1 MKPCRGLLNSERYS
15 ARSWLWLFLAIV
27 ASIPALTFRVLGIFT
42 GLHLEPASASLVF
55 GLGIV
60 GAAFLVAWACQ
71 VAQMDISQALAL
83 AVLALVAVLPEYAV
97 DMVFAWKAGA
107 HPLGECVGG
116 AWANGECVG
125 GELYDYRGYAAANMT
140 GGNRLLVGIGWPL
153 VALLF
158 WFRRKKALHLEEGIS
173 LELIFLGTA
182 TAYSF
187 FIFFRR
193 EIALWDAGVLIG
205 LFGAYMWLSSRAETK
220 EPELIGPSAALGSL
234 SKGPRRLATVF
245 LFLYSAL
252 AILASAEPFA
262 RGLVEL
268 GKSLNMDEFILVQ
281 WVAPLASESPEI
293 LIAAIFTLQGNGMA
307 AMMALVSAKVN
318 QWTLLVGCIP
328 VVYSI
333 SLGDASALHLDP
345 RQTGEFLLTA
355 AQSLFAVILLL
366 RLRIGWLGAL
376 TLLLLYAS
384 QLFIPSIHVR
394 YIYSFVYLGLTLVLL
409 VADWQ
414 RTVILWQMVWG
425 VVANARGKAAG

>member
-1 MKPCRGLLNSERYS
+1 LNSEKYS
-15 ARSWLWLFLAIV
+15 ARSWLWLLLAIA

-60 GAAFLVAWACQ
+60 GGAFLVAWACQ

-116 AWANGECVG
+116 AWVNGECVG
-125 GELYDYRGYAAANMT
+125 GHLYDYRSYAAANMT
-140 GGNRLLVGIGWPL
+140 GSNRLLIGIGWAL
-153 VALLF
+153 VVLLF
-158 WFRRKKALHLEEGIS
+158 WFRQKRALALERGIL
-173 LELIFLGTA
+173 LELVFLGAA

-187 FIFFRR
+187 LIFFRR

-205 LFGAYMWLSSRAETK
+205 LFGAYIWLSSRAETR

-234 SKGPRRLATVF
+234 PKGPRRLATVL

-262 RGLVEL
+262 DGLVEL
-268 GKSLNMDEFILVQ
+268 GKSLEIDEFILVQ

-293 LIAAIFTLQGNGMA
+293 LIAAIFTLQRNATA

-333 SLGDASALHLDP
+333 SLGDASALHLDE
-345 RQTGEFLLTA
+345 RQTEEFLLTA
-355 AQSLFAVILLL
+355 AQSLFAVVLLL
-366 RLRIGWLGAL
+366 RLRIGWPGAL
-376 TLLLLYAS
+376 VLFLLFAS
-384 QLFIPSIHVR
+384 QLFIPSIHAR
-394 YIYSFVYLGLTLVLL
+394 YIYSFVYLGLAMLL
-409 VADWQ
+409 LAVDGPRRAVVWH
-414 RTVILWQMVWG
+414 MVCG
-425 VVANARGKAAG
+425 LFNVTAGRRGS

>member
-1 MKPCRGLLNSERYS
+1 LNSERYS
-15 ARSWLWLFLAIV
+15 ARSWLWLFLAIA

-116 AWANGECVG
+116 AWVNGECVG
-125 GELYDYRGYAAANMT
+125 GQFYDYRSYTAANMT
-140 GGNRLLVGIGWPL
+140 GGNRLLIGIGWAL

-158 WFRRKKALHLEEGIS
+158 WFRQKRALALERGIL
-173 LELIFLGTA
+173 LELVFLGAA
-182 TAYSF
+182 TVYSF
-187 FIFFRR
+187 LIFFRK

-205 LFGAYMWLSSRAETK
+205 LFGAYIWLSSRAETR

-234 SKGPRRLATVF
+234 RKGPRRLATVL

-262 RGLVEL
+262 DGLVEL
-268 GKSLNMDEFILVQ
+268 GKSLEIDEFILVQ

-293 LIAAIFTLQGNGMA
+293 LIAAIFTLQGNATA

-345 RQTGEFLLTA
+345 RQTEEFLLTA

-376 TLLLLYAS
+376 TLFLLFAS
-384 QLFIPSIHVR
+384 QLFIPSIHAR
-394 YIYSFVYLGLTLVLL
+394 YIYSFVYLGLAMLL
-409 VADWQ
+409 LAMDGQ
-414 RTVILWQMVWG
+414 RRAMVWYM
-425 VVANARGKAAG
+425 VRGAVWHGDR